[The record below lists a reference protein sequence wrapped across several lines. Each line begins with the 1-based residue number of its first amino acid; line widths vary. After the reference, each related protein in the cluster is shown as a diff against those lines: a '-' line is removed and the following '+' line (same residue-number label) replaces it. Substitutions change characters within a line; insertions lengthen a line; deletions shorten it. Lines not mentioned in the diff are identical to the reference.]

1 MDTLVLTISLAGLV
15 FFGIAFFLLVC
26 WQIIKSV
33 FEWAKL
39 IKRHIK
45 HEPEP
50 QEWYFLAYTCK
61 KEGITTTCSAH
72 IGINRKKLKTSD
84 FESIEAELKEM
95 NEADYIVI
103 TSITHLG
110 KE

>member
-26 WQIIKSV
+26 WQIIKS
-33 FEWAKL
+33 FIEWAKF
-39 IKRHIK
+39 IKRRIK

-50 QEWYFLAYTCK
+50 QEQYFISFVVK
-61 KEGITTTCSAH
+61 KEGISSRADTILASS
-72 IGINRKKLKTSD
+72 RKIKASDIDLIRERIIKLTESD
-84 FESIEAELKEM
+84 EIYFL
-95 NEADYIVI
+95 
-103 TSITHLG
+103 SITHLG